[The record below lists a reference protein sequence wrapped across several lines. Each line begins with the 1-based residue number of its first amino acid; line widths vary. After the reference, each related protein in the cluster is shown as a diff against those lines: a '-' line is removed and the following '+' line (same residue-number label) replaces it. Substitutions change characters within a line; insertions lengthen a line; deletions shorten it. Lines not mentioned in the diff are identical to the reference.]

1 MEIESR
7 RASDARIDKLVADVA
22 SLQTDMKANT
32 EVTVQVRDILASF
45 RIMAAIA
52 KWVAAIGA
60 GIAAVFHGA
69 DYLRKL

>member
-1 MEIESR
+1 METKSR

-52 KWVAAIGA
+52 KWVTAIGA
-60 GIAAVFHGA
+60 GIVAVFHGA

>member
-1 MEIESR
+1 METESR
-7 RASDARIDKLVADVA
+7 RVSDARIDKLVADVA

-45 RIMAAIA
+45 RIMAAVA

-60 GIAAVFHGA
+60 GCAAVFHGA